1 MKKFPVILAV
11 VLALLGT
18 GSWGVDDAYAK
29 ETKEQKRARKL
40 AEQRYAHEALQR
52 GEILP
57 MARILVIAGEFVP
70 GELLKVE
77 LDHKKLLYKVTILT
91 PSGQI
96 RKLELD
102 ARNGAF
108 VKMDTK

>member
-1 MKKFPVILAV
+1 MKKFPIILAV

-18 GSWGVDDAYAK
+18 GGWGVDDAYAK
-29 ETKEQKRARKL
+29 ETKEEKRARKL

-57 MARILVIAGEFVP
+57 MATILVIAGEYVP

-77 LDHKKLLYKVTILT
+77 LDNRKLLYKVTILT
-91 PSGQI
+91 PSGQV

-102 ARNGAF
+102 ARDGAF
-108 VKMDTK
+108 VKIDTK